1 MLFTTNNQNIMPT
14 LFNELLNWSN
24 WNSPA
29 EERLSTPKMNIS
41 EGKDDYLL
49 EVCVPGLSKEDLNL
63 SIDSENNLV
72 VEMVKKSDTPEGN
85 AKTGNDRRYLRHE
98 FTALQFKQLLSL
110 PENVKKE
117 QISARVEN
125 GILHIVLPKF
135 TEEEKLAMAKHIEI
149 Q

>member
-1 MLFTTNNQNIMPT
+1 MLLTTNSQNVMPS
-14 LFNELLNWSN
+14 LFNELLNWNN
-24 WNSPA
+24 WNTPA
-29 EERLSTPKMNIS
+29 DERLATPKMNIS
-41 EGKDDYLL
+41 EGKNDYLL
-49 EVCVPGLSKEDLNL
+49 ELCVPGLSKEDLNL

-72 VEMVKKSDTPEGN
+72 IEMVKKPGAQEEKPGAD
-85 AKTGNDRRYLRHE
+85 DRRFLRHE
-98 FTALQFKQLLSL
+98 FSSLQFKQLLSL

-125 GILHIVLPKF
+125 GILRIVLPKF